1 MAGESVRVASLPCPA
16 LAIGGEINKLA
27 FNHPMGRDWAG
38 IHYRSDT
45 ACRLALGEAVA
56 IAFMQDNVATFTES
70 FPGFEF
76 TGFDGK
82 VVAISR

>member
-1 MAGESVRVASLPCPA
+1 LT
-16 LAIGGEINKLA
+16 IGGELNKLA

-45 ACRLALGEAVA
+45 AAGLALGEAVA
-56 IAFMQDNVATFTES
+56 IAFMQDNVGTFTES

-82 VVAISR
+82 PVVISRSAQG